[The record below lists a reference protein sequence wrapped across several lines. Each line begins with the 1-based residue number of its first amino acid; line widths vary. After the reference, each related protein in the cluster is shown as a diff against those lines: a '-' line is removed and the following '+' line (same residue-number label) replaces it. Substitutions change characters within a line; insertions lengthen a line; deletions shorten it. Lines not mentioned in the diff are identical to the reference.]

1 MEIKKLNIIITL
13 GFIAIIGILIAQL
26 LWTRQAYNLEDKK
39 FNQTVNIALLEVV
52 EKLSGGKAAFNESPV
67 QNISN
72 DYYVVNLNNEFHPA
86 VLEHYLKTEFNHFQI
101 NTDYVYALYNCH
113 SDKMIYGKYV
123 LKNQEDSE
131 NRIIKFPKHKNLVY
145 YFSIRF
151 PEKTTYLISSLR
163 FWYLLT
169 FALIIILL
177 VYVYSIYT
185 IIQQKKFSEL
195 QRDFINNM
203 THEFKTP
210 LSSILLA
217 SEALTNQDTIKVN
230 PKLQTYTSII
240 TDQSHKLNN
249 HIEKILNIARNDAS
263 GLSLKL
269 QKIVLLPFIQEIT
282 NTVKQKNDNISIQ
295 IEVEHTIAVLADE
308 FHFANVIYNILDN
321 SIKYC
326 KTEPSI
332 IISSFKDSKGLYLK
346 FKDNGMGIPSKNIP
360 YIFDKFYRV
369 NTKKSDEINGF
380 GLGLFYVK
388 KVVQQHNWKIS
399 VENNTDT
406 GIIITLFLP
415 FKKTTICKSW
425 KNLKSY
431 TQKMIKR

>member
-13 GFIAIIGILIAQL
+13 GFVAIIGILIAQL

-52 EKLSGGKAAFNESPV
+52 EKLSGGKTSFTESPV

-72 DYYVVNLNNEFHPA
+72 DYYVVNINNEFHPEL
-86 VLEHYLKTEFNHFQI
+86 LEHYLKTEFTRFQI

-113 SDKMIYGKYV
+113 SDQMIYGKFV
-123 LKNQEDSE
+123 SQHQESPNE
-131 NRIIKFPKHKNLVY
+131 KVIKFPKHKNLVY

-151 PEKTTYLISSLR
+151 PDKTTYLISSLR
-163 FWYLLT
+163 FWYVLT

-217 SEALTNQDTIKVN
+217 SEALTKQEQIKEN

-249 HIEKILNIARNDAS
+249 HIEKILNIAKNDAS
-263 GLSLKL
+263 GLSLKPQRIIL
-269 QKIVLLPFIQEIT
+269 KPFIQDIAE
-282 NTVKQKNDNISIQ
+282 TVKQKNENILIELSIDES
-295 IEVEHTIAVLADE
+295 ISVIADE
-308 FHFANVIYNILDN
+308 FHFSNIIYNILDN

-326 KTEPSI
+326 ETQPKI
-332 IISSFKDSKGLYLK
+332 IISSLNDTKGLYLK
-346 FKDNGMGIPSKNIP
+346 FKDNGIGIPAKNLP
-360 YIFDKFYRV
+360 HIFDKFYRV
-369 NTKKSDEINGF
+369 NTSKSDEVNGF

-399 VENNTDT
+399 VENNNDK
-406 GIIITLFLP
+406 GITTTLFLP
-415 FKKTTICKSW
+415 
-425 KNLKSY
+425 L
-431 TQKMIKR
+431 

>member
-13 GFIAIIGILIAQL
+13 GFVAIIGILIAQL
-26 LWTRQAYNLEDKK
+26 LWTRQAYNLEDEK
-39 FNQTVNIALLEVV
+39 FDQKVNIALMEVV
-52 EKLSGGKAAFNESPV
+52 EKLSGGETSFTESPV

-72 DYYVVNLNNEFHPA
+72 DYYVVNINNEFHPE
-86 VLEHYLKTEFNHFQI
+86 VLEYYLKTEFTRLQI

-113 SDKMIYGKYV
+113 SDKMIYGKYISSH
-123 LKNQEDSE
+123 QEIP
-131 NRIIKFPKHKNLVY
+131 NKVIKFPKHKNLVY

-151 PEKTTYLISSLR
+151 PDKTTYLISSLR

-217 SEALTNQDTIKVN
+217 SEALTKQELIKEN

-240 TDQSHKLNN
+240 TDQSYKLNN
-249 HIEKILNIARNDAS
+249 HIEKILNIAKNDAS
-263 GLSLKL
+263 GLSLKPQRIIL
-269 QKIVLLPFIQEIT
+269 FPFILEI
-282 NTVKQKNDNISIQ
+282 VDSIKHKNENLSVEIKIDPTISI
-295 IEVEHTIAVLADE
+295 IADE
-308 FHFANVIYNILDN
+308 FHFTNIIYNILDN

-326 KTEPSI
+326 ETNPSI
-332 IISSFKDSKGLYLK
+332 IISANKDAKGLYLK
-346 FKDNGMGIPSKNIP
+346 FKDNGMGIPVKNIP
-360 YIFDKFYRV
+360 HIFDKFYRV
-369 NTKKSDEINGF
+369 NTKKSDEVNGF

-388 KVVQQHNWKIS
+388 KIIQQHNWRIS
-399 VENNTDT
+399 VENNSNK
-406 GIIITLFLP
+406 GITITLFLP
-415 FKKTTICKSW
+415 S
-425 KNLKSY
+425 
-431 TQKMIKR
+431 

>member
-13 GFIAIIGILIAQL
+13 GFVAIIGILIAQL
-26 LWTRQAYNLEDKK
+26 MWTRQAYNLEDKK

-52 EKLSGGKAAFNESPV
+52 EKLSGGKTSFSESPV

-72 DYYVVNLNNEFHPA
+72 DYYVVNINNEFHPEL
-86 VLEHYLKTEFNHFQI
+86 LEYYLKTEFNRFQI

-113 SDKMIYGKYV
+113 SDQMLYGKFV
-123 LKNQEDSE
+123 SKHQESPNE
-131 NRIIKFPKHKNLVY
+131 KIIKFPKHKNLVY

-151 PEKTTYLISSLR
+151 PDKTTYLISSLR
-163 FWYLLT
+163 FWYVLT

-185 IIQQKKFSEL
+185 IIQQKKFAEL

-217 SEALTNQDTIKVN
+217 SEALTKQDIVKDN

-240 TDQSHKLNN
+240 TDQSYKLNR
-249 HIEKILNIARNDAS
+249 HIEKILNIAKNDAS
-263 GLSLKL
+263 GLSLKP
-269 QKIVLLPFIQEIT
+269 QRIVLLPFIQEIID
-282 NTVKQKNDNISIQ
+282 NIKQKNEDLSVQIDIESNLSI
-295 IEVEHTIAVLADE
+295 IADE
-308 FHFANVIYNILDN
+308 FHFTNIVYNILDN

-326 KTEPSI
+326 DTKPVI
-332 IISSFKDSKGLYLK
+332 FISSLKDSKALYLK
-346 FKDNGMGIPSKNIP
+346 FKDNGIGIPAKNIP
-360 YIFDKFYRV
+360 HIFDKFYRV
-369 NTKKSDEINGF
+369 NTPKSDEVNGF

-399 VENNTDT
+399 VENNADK
-406 GIIITLFLP
+406 GITITLTLP
-415 FKKTTICKSW
+415 
-425 KNLKSY
+425 L
-431 TQKMIKR
+431 

>member
-1 MEIKKLNIIITL
+1 MKIKKLNIIITL

-39 FNQTVNIALLEVV
+39 FNQKVNIALLEVAK
-52 EKLSGGKAAFNESPV
+52 KLSGEKTSFTENPV
-67 QNISN
+67 QTIAN
-72 DYYVVNLNNEFHPA
+72 DYYVVNINNEFHPV
-86 VLEHYLKTEFNHFQI
+86 VLEHYLRTEFTRFQV

-113 SDKMIYGKYV
+113 SDKMMYGRYIS
-123 LKNQEDSE
+123 KNQKEPSDKVI
-131 NRIIKFPKHKNLVY
+131 NFPKHKNLIY

-151 PEKTTYLISSLR
+151 PDKTTYLSSSLR
-163 FWYLLT
+163 FWYVLT
-169 FALIIILL
+169 AALIIILL

-217 SEALTNQDTIKVN
+217 SESLSKQEIVQENA
-230 PKLQTYTSII
+230 KLQTYTSII
-240 TDQSHKLNN
+240 INQSYKLNS
-249 HIEKILNIARNDAS
+249 HIEKILNIAKNDSS
-263 GLSLKL
+263 GLSLKP
-269 QKIVLLPFIQEIT
+269 QKIILLPFIQEIADT
-282 NTVKQKNDNISIQ
+282 IKQKNENMTID
-295 IEVEHTIAVLADE
+295 IEIENHLSVMADE
-308 FHFANVIYNILDN
+308 FHFTNIIYNILDN

-326 KTEPSI
+326 ETEPTVR
-332 IISSFKDSKGLYLK
+332 ISAYKDSKGLYLK

-360 YIFDKFYRV
+360 HIFEKFYRV
-369 NTKKSDEINGF
+369 PNKKNEEVNGF

-399 VENNTDT
+399 VENNADK
-406 GIIITLFLP
+406 GITITLFFP
-415 FKKTTICKSW
+415 F
-425 KNLKSY
+425 
-431 TQKMIKR
+431 

>member
-13 GFIAIIGILIAQL
+13 GFIAIIGIMTAQL

-39 FNQTVNIALLEVV
+39 FNQKVNIALSEVV
-52 EKLSGGKAAFNESPV
+52 EKLSGGKTSFTENPV

-72 DYYVVNLNNEFHPA
+72 DYYVVNINNEFHPA
-86 VLEHYLKTEFNHFQI
+86 VLEHYLRTEFTRVQI

-113 SDKMIYGKYV
+113 SDKMIYGKYIS
-123 LKNQEDSE
+123 KNQESPSDKVI
-131 NRIIKFPKHKNLVY
+131 NFPKHKNLIY

-151 PEKTTYLISSLR
+151 PDKTTYLISSLR

-217 SEALTNQDTIKVN
+217 SEALNKQSIVQEN
-230 PKLQTYTSII
+230 SKLQTYTSII
-240 TDQSHKLNN
+240 INQSYKLNN
-249 HIEKILNIARNDAS
+249 HIEKILNIAKNDAS
-263 GLSLKL
+263 GLSLKP
-269 QKIVLLPFIQEIT
+269 QKILLLPFIQEIADT
-282 NTVKQKNDNISIQ
+282 MQQKNENLTLHIEIEENISI
-295 IEVEHTIAVLADE
+295 IADE
-308 FHFANVIYNILDN
+308 FHFTNIIYNILDN

-326 KTEPSI
+326 EKKPDIT
-332 IISSFKDSKGLYLK
+332 ISSRKDSKGLYLK
-346 FKDNGMGIPSKNIP
+346 FQDNGIGIPAKNLP
-360 YIFDKFYRV
+360 HIFDKFYRV
-369 NTKKSDEINGF
+369 NTKKSDEVNGF

-388 KVVQQHNWKIS
+388 KIVQQHQWKIS
-399 VENNTDT
+399 VENNTEE
-406 GIIITLFLP
+406 GISITLFFP
-415 FKKTTICKSW
+415 F
-425 KNLKSY
+425 
-431 TQKMIKR
+431 

>member
-13 GFIAIIGILIAQL
+13 GFVAIIGILVAQL

-52 EKLSGGKAAFNESPV
+52 EKLSGGKTSFTENPV

-72 DYYVVNLNNEFHPA
+72 DYYVVNVNNDFHPT
-86 VLEHYLKTEFNHFQI
+86 VLEHYLKTEFTRFQI
-101 NTDYVYALYNCH
+101 NTNYVYALYNCR
-113 SDKMIYGKYV
+113 SDRMIYGKYISTHQ
-123 LKNQEDSE
+123 KNT
-131 NRIIKFPKHKNLVY
+131 NNKVIKFPKHENLVY

-151 PEKTTYLISSLR
+151 PDKATYLISSLR

-217 SEALTNQDTIKVN
+217 SEALTKQELIKEN
-230 PKLQTYTSII
+230 PKLKTYTSII
-240 TDQSHKLNN
+240 TDQSYKLNN
-249 HIEKILNIARNDAS
+249 HIEKILNIAKNDAS

-269 QKIVLLPFIQEIT
+269 QRIVLLPFITEIT
-282 NTVKQKNDNISIQ
+282 DTIIQKNENLTIRIEIESTTSI
-295 IEVEHTIAVLADE
+295 IADE
-308 FHFANVIYNILDN
+308 FHFTNIVYNLLDN

-326 KTEPSI
+326 DTTPNI
-332 IISSFKDSKGLYLK
+332 LISTSKDSKGLYLK
-346 FKDNGMGIPSKNIP
+346 FKDNGIGIPPKNIP
-360 YIFDKFYRV
+360 HIFDKFYRI
-369 NTKKSDEINGF
+369 NSPKSDEVNGF

-399 VENNTDT
+399 VENNPDK
-406 GIIITLFLP
+406 GITITLFLP
-415 FKKTTICKSW
+415 F
-425 KNLKSY
+425 
-431 TQKMIKR
+431 

>member
-52 EKLSGGKAAFNESPV
+52 EKLSGGKTSFTESPV
-67 QNISN
+67 ENISN
-72 DYYVVNLNNEFHPA
+72 DYYVVNINNEVHPA
-86 VLEHYLKTEFNHFQI
+86 VLEHYLRTEFTRFQI
-101 NTDYVYALYNCH
+101 NTDYTYALYNCH
-113 SDKMIYGKYV
+113 SDKMIYGKYISKEQESP
-123 LKNQEDSE
+123 KNKG
-131 NRIIKFPKHKNLVY
+131 IKFPKHKNLVY

-151 PEKTTYLISSLR
+151 PDKTSYLISSLR

-210 LSSILLA
+210 LSSIVLA
-217 SEALTNQDTIKVN
+217 SEALTKHDIIQGN

-240 TDQSHKLNN
+240 TNQSYKLNN

-263 GLSLKL
+263 GLSLKP
-269 QKIVLLPFIQEIT
+269 QKIILLPLILEIT
-282 NTVKQKNDNISIQ
+282 NTIKQKNENITIQ
-295 IEVEHTIAVLADE
+295 IEIDNSASIIADE
-308 FHFANVIYNILDN
+308 FHFTNIIYNILDN

-326 KTEPSI
+326 ETKPHI
-332 IISSFKDSKGLYLK
+332 IISAYKDSKGLYLK
-346 FKDNGMGIPSKNIP
+346 CKDNGMGISAKNLP
-360 YIFDKFYRV
+360 HIFDKFYRV
-369 NTKKSDEINGF
+369 NTKKNEEINGF

-388 KVVQQHNWKIS
+388 KIVQQHNWKIS
-399 VENNTDT
+399 VENNTDK
-406 GIIITLFLP
+406 GITMILFFP
-415 FKKTTICKSW
+415 F
-425 KNLKSY
+425 
-431 TQKMIKR
+431 

>member
-13 GFIAIIGILIAQL
+13 GFVAIIGILIAQL

-52 EKLSGGKAAFNESPV
+52 EKLSGGKTSFTENPV

-72 DYYVVNLNNEFHPA
+72 DYYVVNINNEFHPA
-86 VLEHYLKTEFNHFQI
+86 VLEHYLKTEFNRFQI
-101 NTDYVYALYNCH
+101 NTNYVYALYNCH
-113 SDKMIYGKYV
+113 SDQMIYGKYISSH
-123 LKNQEDSE
+123 KE
-131 NRIIKFPKHKNLVY
+131 NPNVKMIEFPKHKNLVY

-151 PEKTTYLISSLR
+151 PDKTTYLISSLR

-217 SEALTNQDTIKVN
+217 SEALRKQELIKGN

-240 TDQSHKLNN
+240 TDQSYKLNH

-263 GLSLKL
+263 GLSLKP
-269 QKIVLLPFIQEIT
+269 QKIVLLPFIQEIVDT
-282 NTVKQKNDNISIQ
+282 IQQKNENLSIQ
-295 IEVEHTIAVLADE
+295 IDIDNNTSIIADE
-308 FHFANVIYNILDN
+308 FHFTNIIYNILDN

-326 KTEPSI
+326 ETKPEI
-332 IISSFKDSKGLYLK
+332 IISSSKDTKGLYLK
-346 FKDNGMGIPSKNIP
+346 FKDNGMGIPAKNIP
-360 YIFDKFYRV
+360 HIFDKFYRV
-369 NTKKSDEINGF
+369 NTKKSDEVNGF

-388 KVVQQHNWKIS
+388 KIVQQHNWKIS
-399 VENNTDT
+399 VENNPDK
-406 GIIITLFLP
+406 GITITLFLP
-415 FKKTTICKSW
+415 FNS
-425 KNLKSY
+425 
-431 TQKMIKR
+431 

>member
-13 GFIAIIGILIAQL
+13 GFVAIIGILIAQL

-39 FNQTVNIALLEVV
+39 FNQTVNIALLEVA
-52 EKLSGGKAAFNESPV
+52 EKLSGGKTSFTENPV

-72 DYYVVNLNNEFHPA
+72 DYYVVNVNNDFHPT
-86 VLEHYLKTEFNHFQI
+86 VLEHYLKTEFTRFQI
-101 NTDYVYALYNCH
+101 NTNYVYALYNCH
-113 SDKMIYGKYV
+113 SDRMIYGKYV
-123 LKNQEDSE
+123 STHQKSTNKV
-131 NRIIKFPKHKNLVY
+131 IKFPKHKDLVY

-151 PEKTTYLISSLR
+151 PDKTTYLVSSLR

-217 SEALTNQDTIKVN
+217 SEALTKQELIREN
-230 PKLQTYTSII
+230 PKLKTYTSII
-240 TDQSHKLNN
+240 TDQSYKLNN
-249 HIEKILNIARNDAS
+249 HIEKILNIAKNDAS
-263 GLSLKL
+263 GLSLKV
-269 QKIVLLPFIQEIT
+269 QRIVLLPFITKIAETIS
-282 NTVKQKNDNISIQ
+282 QKNENLTIRVE
-295 IEVEHTIAVLADE
+295 IENTTAIIADE
-308 FHFANVIYNILDN
+308 FHFTNIVYNLLDN

-326 KTEPSI
+326 DTAPSI
-332 IISSFKDSKGLYLK
+332 LISASKDSKGLYLK
-346 FKDNGMGIPSKNIP
+346 FKDNGIGIPPKNFP
-360 YIFDKFYRV
+360 HIFDKFYRI
-369 NTKKSDEINGF
+369 NSPKSDEVNGF

-399 VENNTDT
+399 VENNTDK
-406 GIIITLFLP
+406 GITITLFIP
-415 FKKTTICKSW
+415 F
-425 KNLKSY
+425 
-431 TQKMIKR
+431 

>member
-13 GFIAIIGILIAQL
+13 GFVAIIGILIAQL

-39 FNQTVNIALLEVV
+39 FNQTVNIALLEVA
-52 EKLSGGKAAFNESPV
+52 EKLSGGKTSFTESPV

-72 DYYVVNLNNEFHPA
+72 DYYVVNINNDFHPA
-86 VLEHYLKTEFNHFQI
+86 VLEHYLKTEFTRFQI
-101 NTDYVYALYNCH
+101 NTNYVYALYNCH
-113 SDKMIYGKYV
+113 SDRMIYGKYISSHQ
-123 LKNQEDSE
+123 KNSGNKTIQ
-131 NRIIKFPKHKNLVY
+131 FPKHKNLVY

-151 PEKTTYLISSLR
+151 PDKATYLISSLR

-217 SEALTNQDTIKVN
+217 SEALTKQELIKEN
-230 PKLQTYTSII
+230 PRLQTYTSII
-240 TDQSHKLNN
+240 TDQSYKLNH
-249 HIEKILNIARNDAS
+249 HIEKILNIAKNDAS
-263 GLSLKL
+263 GLSLKF
-269 QKIVLLPFIQEIT
+269 QKINLLPFITEIADT
-282 NTVKQKNDNISIQ
+282 IKHKNENLTIRIEIGDTVS
-295 IEVEHTIAVLADE
+295 VSADE
-308 FHFANVIYNILDN
+308 FHFTNIIYNILDN

-326 KTEPSI
+326 DTAPHI
-332 IISSFKDSKGLYLK
+332 IISAFKDSKGLYLK
-346 FKDNGMGIPSKNIP
+346 FKDNGIGIPPKNIP
-360 YIFDKFYRV
+360 HIFDKFYRV
-369 NTKKSDEINGF
+369 PTTKSDEVNGF

-399 VENNTDT
+399 VENNADK
-406 GIIITLFLP
+406 GITISLFVP
-415 FKKTTICKSW
+415 F
-425 KNLKSY
+425 
-431 TQKMIKR
+431 

>member
-13 GFIAIIGILIAQL
+13 GLVAIIGILIAQL
-26 LWTRQAYNLEDKK
+26 LWTKQAYNLEDRK
-39 FNQTVNIALLEVV
+39 FNQKVNIALMEVV
-52 EKLSGGKAAFNESPV
+52 DKMSEGKTSFTENPV
-67 QNISN
+67 QIVAN
-72 DYYVVNLNNEFHPA
+72 DYYVVNINNEFHPA
-86 VLEHYLKTEFNHFQI
+86 VLEHYLKTEFTRFQI

-113 SDKMIYGKYV
+113 SDQMVYGKYMSSH
-123 LKNQEDSE
+123 QEEPSE
-131 NRIIKFPKHKNLVY
+131 KVIQFPKHKNLTY

-151 PEKTTYLISSLR
+151 PDKTTYLISSLR

-217 SEALTNQDTIKVN
+217 TEALNKQHVVQENT
-230 PKLQTYTSII
+230 KLQTYTSII
-240 TDQSHKLNN
+240 INQSNKLNS
-249 HIEKILNIARNDAS
+249 HIEKILNIAKNDSS
-263 GLSLKL
+263 GLSLKTE
-269 QKIVLLPFIQEIT
+269 KITLFPFIHEIAET
-282 NTVKQKNDNISIQ
+282 MQLKNENLKITLLIDNNSS
-295 IEVEHTIAVLADE
+295 VVADK
-308 FHFANVIYNILDN
+308 FHFTNIIHNILDN

-326 KTEPSI
+326 EAKPNI
-332 IISSFKDSKGLYLK
+332 LISSDKDSKGLYLK
-346 FKDNGMGIPSKNIP
+346 FKDNGMGIPAKNIP

-369 NTKKSDEINGF
+369 NTKKSEEVTGF

-388 KVVQQHNWKIS
+388 KIVQQHHWKIS
-399 VENNTDT
+399 VENNKDE
-406 GIIITLFLP
+406 GITTTLFFP
-415 FKKTTICKSW
+415 F
-425 KNLKSY
+425 
-431 TQKMIKR
+431 

>member
-1 MEIKKLNIIITL
+1 MGIKKLNIIISL
-13 GFIAIIGILIAQL
+13 GFVAIIGILIAQL

-52 EKLSGGKAAFNESPV
+52 EKLSGGKTSFTESPI

-72 DYYVVNLNNEFHPA
+72 DYYVVNINNEFHPT
-86 VLEHYLKTEFNHFQI
+86 VLEYYLKTEFNRFQI
-101 NTDYVYALYNCH
+101 NTNYVYALYNCH
-113 SDKMIYGKYV
+113 SDRMIYGKYV
-123 LKNQEDSE
+123 STHQKSTNKTV
-131 NRIIKFPKHKNLVY
+131 NFPKHKNLVY

-151 PEKTTYLISSLR
+151 PDKATYLISSLR
-163 FWYLLT
+163 FWYILT

-217 SEALTNQDTIKVN
+217 SEALTKQDTIKEN
-230 PKLQTYTSII
+230 PKLKTYTSII
-240 TDQSHKLNN
+240 TDQSYKLNN
-249 HIEKILNIARNDAS
+249 HIEKILNIAKTDAS

-269 QKIVLLPFIQEIT
+269 QRIVLLPFITEIADSIQ
-282 NTVKQKNDNISIQ
+282 QKNENLNIR
-295 IEVEHTIAVLADE
+295 IELDDTDVIIADE
-308 FHFANVIYNILDN
+308 FHFTNIIYNILDN

-326 KTEPSI
+326 DTAPDI
-332 IISSFKDSKGLYLK
+332 LISSFKDSKGLHLK
-346 FKDNGMGIPSKNIP
+346 FKDNGIGIPSKNMP
-360 YIFDKFYRV
+360 HIFDKFYRI
-369 NTKKSDEINGF
+369 NTQKSDEVNGF

-399 VENNTDT
+399 VENNTDK
-406 GIIITLFLP
+406 GITITLFLP
-415 FKKTTICKSW
+415 FV
-425 KNLKSY
+425 N
-431 TQKMIKR
+431 

>member
-52 EKLSGGKAAFNESPV
+52 EKLSGGKTSFTESPV
-67 QNISN
+67 ENISN
-72 DYYVVNLNNEFHPA
+72 DYYVVNINNEVHPA
-86 VLEHYLKTEFNHFQI
+86 VLEHYLRTEFTRFQI
-101 NTDYVYALYNCH
+101 NTDYTYALYNCH
-113 SDKMIYGKYV
+113 SDKMIYGKYISKEQENP
-123 LKNQEDSE
+123 KNKG
-131 NRIIKFPKHKNLVY
+131 ITFPKHKNLVY

-151 PEKTTYLISSLR
+151 PDKTSYLISSLR

-169 FALIIILL
+169 FALIVILL

-217 SEALTNQDTIKVN
+217 SEALTKHDTIQGN

-240 TDQSHKLNN
+240 TNQSYKLNN

-263 GLSLKL
+263 GLSLKP
-269 QKIVLLPFIQEIT
+269 QKIILLPLILEIT
-282 NTVKQKNDNISIQ
+282 STIKQKNENITIQ
-295 IEVEHTIAVLADE
+295 IEIDNSASIIADE
-308 FHFANVIYNILDN
+308 FHFTNIIYNILDN

-326 KTEPSI
+326 ETNPHI
-332 IISSFKDSKGLYLK
+332 IISAYKDSKGLYLK
-346 FKDNGMGIPSKNIP
+346 CKDNGMGISAKNLP
-360 YIFDKFYRV
+360 HIFDKFYRV
-369 NTKKSDEINGF
+369 NTKKNEEINGF

-388 KVVQQHNWKIS
+388 KIVQQHNWKIS
-399 VENNTDT
+399 VENNTDK
-406 GIIITLFLP
+406 GITLTLFFP
-415 FKKTTICKSW
+415 F
-425 KNLKSY
+425 
-431 TQKMIKR
+431 